1 MQRVGEQY
9 KKRLGE
15 DARNRNSG
23 YPIFQTY
30 RQERSHQV
38 FIYPDEPFPLPAT
51 RLIECLIEGEIVQAW
66 HIRHK
71 YLPQIPKSK
80 QASKQMLS

>member
-9 KKRLGE
+9 KTRLGE

-66 HIRHK
+66 HIRHE